1 MALLLTAAD
10 VMLLVLPLASVS
22 VAPFNVNALAGRATP
37 SVSVWPVTMVVVN
50 TKALVPEPDT

>member
-10 VMLLVLPLASVS
+10 VMLLVLPLASLR
-22 VAPFNVNALAGRATP
+22 VAPFNVSALAGRATP
-37 SVSVWPVTMVVVN
+37 SKSVCPLTMVVVN

>member
-1 MALLLTAAD
+1 MALLLTATD
-10 VMLLVLPLASVS
+10 VMLLVLPLVS
-22 VAPFNVNALAGRATP
+22 LRVAPFSVIALAGRATP